1 MEGSSFAPESPA
13 AVAAEANAALRRL
26 DEVLWA
32 AKTPDEIVEAV
43 AECEALRSHLA
54 AVEAAALAE
63 VEDRKIAKQQLA
75 WSSTGDWFTHTA
87 GTHRGHGTAAVRHAK
102 LLVAE
107 RSADPRR
114 PARRARLPRAGR
126 DHLRRH
132 RGAPHR
138 TRPPGSWPR
147 RP

>member
-32 AKTPDEIVEAV
+32 AKTPEELVAAV

-63 VEDRKIAKQQLA
+63 VEDRKIAKQ
-75 WSSTGDWFTHTA
+75 
-87 GTHRGHGTAAVRHAK
+87 
-102 LLVAE
+102 
-107 RSADPRR
+107 
-114 PARRARLPRAGR
+114 RARLVLDR
-126 DHLRRH
+126 
-132 RGAPHR
+132 
-138 TRPPGSWPR
+138 
-147 RP
+147 